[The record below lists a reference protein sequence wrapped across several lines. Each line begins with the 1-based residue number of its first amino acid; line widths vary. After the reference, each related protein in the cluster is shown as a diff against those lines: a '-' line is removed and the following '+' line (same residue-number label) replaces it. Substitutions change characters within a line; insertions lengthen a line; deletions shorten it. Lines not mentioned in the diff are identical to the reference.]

1 MARIEEASRRKD
13 EINAGFKHQ
22 AKEALKAKMG
32 QHEEKRDAIMSDI
45 KEKLKVNIGQIFIIS

>member
-22 AKEALKAKMG
+22 AKEALKVKMG

-45 KEKLKVNIGQIFIIS
+45 KEKLKVNM